1 MLYSFISFDRFLL
14 TRRSGVF
21 LFNGLFFIIHPND
34 RFQIPHIANCTKLKE
49 LLRIL
54 LSPSTTHIFM
64 CYMNYNVNPDIE
76 METDACLALAQFY
89 DSPPPSHRDGIPEIC
104 DPTPEEHANNG
115 VPPRVENK

>member
-1 MLYSFISFDRFLL
+1 
-14 TRRSGVF
+14 
-21 LFNGLFFIIHPND
+21 
-34 RFQIPHIANCTKLKE
+34 
-49 LLRIL
+49 
-54 LSPSTTHIFM
+54 
-64 CYMNYNVNPDIE
+64 MNYNVNPDIE